1 MPSPFPGMDPYLE
14 QEVLWHDFHEKV
26 IPAAAAYLS
35 AQVLPRYIVLIDE
48 NVYLHDLSANEI
60 RGMGRPDLAVTL
72 GWDVTQQRTSAAVL
86 DAPAYVIL
94 PELDIERES
103 FLEVRDRQSRE
114 LVTVIEV
121 LSPTNKRPGDH
132 RGQYLNKRAK
142 LLRSPVHLVEIDLLR
157 CGPPLSPTDR
167 PGGPYSVLVSRA
179 HERPRAGY
187 WPFGLRDQ
195 LPIVPVPLKADDP
208 DARLD
213 LRAVFNRVYDES
225 GYGYFLYDHE
235 PDPALSEDDA
245 TWARSL
251 IAPIRE

>member
-48 NVYLHDLSANEI
+48 NMY
-60 RGMGRPDLAVTL
+60 
-72 GWDVTQQRTSAAVL
+72 
-86 DAPAYVIL
+86 L

-114 LVTVIEV
+114 LVTVVEV
-121 LSPTNKRPGDH
+121 LSPTNKCPGDH
-132 RGQYLNKRAK
+132 RGQYLNKRAD
-142 LLRSPVHLVEIDLLR
+142 LLQSPVHLVEIDLLR
-157 CGPPLSPTDR
+157 CGPPLPPTER

-179 HERPRAGY
+179 QTRPRAGF
-187 WPFGLRDQ
+187 WPFGLRDP
-195 LPIVPVPLKADDP
+195 LPTVPIPLKGDDA

-213 LRAVFNRVYDES
+213 LRAILDRVYDES

-235 PDPALSEDDA
+235 PDSALIDDDA
-245 TWARSL
+245 NWARSL
-251 IAPIRE
+251 IATPLA

>member
-1 MPSPFPGMDPYLE
+1 MPSPFPGMVPYLE
-14 QEVLWHDFHEKV
+14 QEVLWHDFHEKI

-48 NVYLHDLSANEI
+48 DVYLHDLSTES
-60 RGMGRPDLAVTL
+60 RRSVGRPDLAVAH
-72 GWDVTQQRTSAAVL
+72 GWNVSPPGKGAAVL
-86 DAPAYVIL
+86 EAPTYVVL

-114 LVTVIEV
+114 LVTVVEV

-132 RGQYLNKRAK
+132 RGQYLNKRAD
-142 LLRSPVHLVEIDLLR
+142 LLLSSVHLVEIDLLR
-157 CGPPLSPTDR
+157 CGPPLPPTDR

-179 HERPRAGY
+179 QTRPRADL
-187 WPFGLRDQ
+187 WPFGLRDP
-195 LPIVPVPLKADDP
+195 LPTVPIPLKGADA

-213 LRAVFNRVYDES
+213 LRAILDRVYDES

-235 PDPALSEDDA
+235 PDPALNDDDA
-245 TWARSL
+245 SWARSL
-251 IAPIRE
+251 IAAPLA